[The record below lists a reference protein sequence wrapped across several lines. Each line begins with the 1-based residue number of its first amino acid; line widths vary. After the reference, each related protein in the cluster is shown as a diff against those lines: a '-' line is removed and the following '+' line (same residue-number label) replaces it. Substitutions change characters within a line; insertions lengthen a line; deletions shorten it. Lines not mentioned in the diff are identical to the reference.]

1 MPQVTQLSIC
11 VYRACDPEWELVQGV
26 LPTGTCSSWG
36 SERKGAGGGSEA
48 IFSRTRDKK
57 VTGCRGYQLT
67 VWSQTSSLTS
77 LSLRLATKCL
87 ILQSAGGPQAGGM
100 TALVPHP
107 RGLRAGGFPSQATEF
122 PPTLRSG
129 TPNHTH
135 TPPGYKCL
143 SNTKF
148 NFV

>member
-1 MPQVTQLSIC
+1 MCIEPVIQSGGWCGGYSQL
-11 VYRACDPEWELVQGV
+11 ELVPPGV
-26 LPTGTCSSWG
+26 LRERGLGEALKPFSAGQGT
-36 SERKGAGGGSEA
+36 
-48 IFSRTRDKK
+48 KK
-57 VTGCRGYQLT
+57 VTGCHGYQLT

-87 ILQSAGGPQAGGM
+87 TLQSAGDPQAGGM

-107 RGLRAGGFPSQATEF
+107 RGLRAGGFPSQATEL

-129 TPNHTH
+129 TPNPTH
-135 TPPGYKCL
+135 TPPGFKCL

-148 NFV
+148 NFI